1 MEKDICQRVDD
12 LAKECERKNRITFT
26 SFLTPTEQAEIEK
39 LHYSNVYFYGGLES
53 AERKR
58 AFFLPDYID
67 KEDYD
72 FSQFICMY
80 TSKFQFAKLSHRDF
94 LGAILNTGIKRECVG
109 DIYVH
114 EDEVYIIVT
123 KEIASYLY
131 LNLTKVGRSGITLR
145 EISPSEIRCNEPVY
159 QERSFTVNSS
169 RLDSVAAGLFQISRE
184 DMVKKIK
191 LGVVMLNYLPCLES
205 SREVKEG
212 DVVSVRGL
220 GKAEI
225 VEFGGVSRSGRVFV
239 NGRRYR

>member
-1 MEKDICQRVDD
+1 MEKDICQRADD

-26 SFLTPTEQAEIEK
+26 SFLTPTEQAEIEQE
-39 LHYSNVYFYGGLES
+39 HYFNLYFYGGLES

-67 KEDYD
+67 KETYD
-72 FSQFICMY
+72 FSSFISAF
-80 TSKFQFAKLSHRDF
+80 TSKFRFANLSHRDF

-114 EDEVYIIVT
+114 EEDVYILVT
-123 KEIASYLY
+123 KEIAPYLSV
-131 LNLTKVGRSGITLR
+131 NLTKVGRSGIQLK
-145 EISPSEIRCNEPVY
+145 EIHPSEVRSNEPVY
-159 QERSFTVNSS
+159 QERSFTVSSS

-184 DMVKKIK
+184 DMAKKIK
-191 LGVVMLNYLPCLES
+191 LGVVMLNYLPCIDS
-205 SREVKEG
+205 SKEVHEG

-225 VEFGGVSRSGRVFV
+225 IEFGGTSRSGRVFV
-239 NGRRYR
+239 IGRRYR

>member
-1 MEKDICQRVDD
+1 MEKDICQRVED
-12 LAKECERKNRITFT
+12 LARECERKNRITFT

-58 AFFLPDYID
+58 AFFLPEYID
-67 KEDYD
+67 REDYD
-72 FSQFICMY
+72 FSQFICAY
-80 TSKFQFAKLSHRDF
+80 TAKFQFAKLSHRDF

-123 KEIASYLY
+123 KEIASYLS
-131 LNLTKVGRSGITLR
+131 LNLTKVGRMGVDLK
-145 EISPSEIRCNEPVY
+145 EVDVENVCCNEPVY
-159 QERSFTVNSS
+159 EERSFTVNSS
-169 RLDSVAAGLFQISRE
+169 RLDSVAAGLFQVSRE

-191 LGVVMLNYLPCLES
+191 LGVVMLNYLPCLDCS
-205 SREVKEG
+205 KEVCEG

-220 GKAEI
+220 GKAE
-225 VEFGGVSRSGRVFV
+225 VLDFGGVSRSGRVFV
-239 NGRRYR
+239 NGRRYK